1 MTPAERVVVGAAVRL
16 IERNPYNIIQSDLTA
31 MNLSA
36 AVDALLAERAGPQPE
51 TVEITWAQVVEGD
64 EIYRAKNGGP
74 IPPDSPA
81 GKWFTVTDSSPLTGT
96 DRIRLHARGIGRPI
110 QPQAAKLV
118 QVRRGATGKAV
129 DMLGSVMWSGASA
142 PTLHDAFT
150 TMREVGILSDPEV
163 LSPAHDPEASEES

>member
-1 MTPAERVVVGAAVRL
+1 MTPAERVVVEAAVRFCTDDR
-16 IERNPYNIIQSDLTA
+16 ISSDADLQ
-31 MNLSA
+31 N

-64 EIYRAKNGGP
+64 EIYRTPSGGP

-81 GKWFTVTDSSPLTGT
+81 GKWFTVTDRAGLLPGT
-96 DRIRLHARGIGRPI
+96 DRIRLHARGISRPI

-118 QVRRGATGKAV
+118 RVRRGATGKAV

-142 PTLHDAFT
+142 PTLNDVFT
-150 TMREVGILSDPEV
+150 TMRDVGILGDPEV
-163 LSPAHDPEASEES
+163 LSPAHDPEASEKS